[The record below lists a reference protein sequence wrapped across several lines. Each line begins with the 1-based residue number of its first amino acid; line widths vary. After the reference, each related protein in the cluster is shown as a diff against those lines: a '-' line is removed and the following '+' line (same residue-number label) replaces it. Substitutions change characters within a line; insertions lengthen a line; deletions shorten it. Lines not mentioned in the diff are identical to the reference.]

1 MQAFDGKVDIINSK
15 MYHPPS
21 KRKQLLQRIAVYSV
35 MSVTIVGLVT
45 VLVFLMLGYRF
56 NRADGSIEQGGLL
69 QFDTE
74 PDGANVTIDGTSFGT
89 RTPSKTTMTAGQ
101 HFITM
106 ERDGYKKWQKS
117 IDLTAGSVLWLN
129 YARLIPTELTPQA
142 TADFSTVTD
151 ALASPDDKWMAIKED
166 AATPLIRVADL
177 AREDAKISDIAIP
190 ESAYTKPGEGKSQQF
205 KFSSWDPTGR
215 YLLVQHIY
223 DDAQTEWIVVDVEGS
238 DPARNITTLLDVTA
252 VSPVFSNRDSNI
264 LYAIVDGS
272 LRRIDLGATT
282 LSGPLVENVSSFDL
296 YDRATLTYVTNVD
309 PKTKQR
315 SVGYYDEG
323 ASKSRTVR
331 TYSEDSGP
339 LQFAIDKY
347 FGDHYVAIIHGQTM
361 EIFEGELPRSD
372 VTDPSSL
379 KTVATLSL
387 PAGADYLSIET
398 NGRFIVAQK
407 SASYTVY
414 DLELKKMTTTKLK
427 GSAAVSN
434 ELEWIDGY
442 TVWSDQ
448 DNIARLYEF
457 DGANQ
462 HDIMPV
468 VSGMDVTLSP
478 SDKYLYGISTSV
490 DGKFHLSRVQL
501 IK

>member
-1 MQAFDGKVDIINSK
+1 

-21 KRKQLLQRIAVYSV
+21 KRKQLLQRIAVYSL
-35 MSVTIVGLVT
+35 MSVTVVGLVT

-56 NRADGSIEQGGLL
+56 DRSDGSIEQGGLL

-89 RTPSKTTMTAGQ
+89 RTPSKTTMTAGS

-117 IDLTAGSVLWLN
+117 VDLAAGSVLWLN
-129 YARLIPTELTPQA
+129 YARLIPTELSPQS
-142 TADFSTVTD
+142 TADFATVSD
-151 ALASPDDKWMAIKED
+151 ALASPDDKWMAIKD
-166 AATPLIRVADL
+166 DPSTPSLIVADL
-177 AREDAKISDIAIP
+177 AREDAKTTAITIP
-190 ESAYTKPGEGKSQQF
+190 ESAYTKPSEGKAQRF
-205 KFSSWDPTGR
+205 GFSSWDPSGR
-215 YLLVQHIY
+215 YLLIEHSY
-223 DDAQTEWIVVDVEGS
+223 DDNKIEWIVIDIEGS
-238 DPARNITTLLDVTA
+238 DPARNITTLLDVAA
-252 VSPVFSNRDSNI
+252 VSPMFSNRDSNI

-282 LSGPLVENVSSFDL
+282 LSGPLVENVATFDL
-296 YDRATLTYVTNVD
+296 YDRATITYVTNID

-323 ASKSRTVR
+323 ASKPRTVR
-331 TYSEDSGP
+331 TYNEDSGS
-339 LQFAIDKY
+339 LQFVIDKY

-361 EIFEGELPRSD
+361 EVFEGELPRSD
-372 VTDPSSL
+372 VADPSSL
-379 KTVATLSL
+379 KTVATLAL
-387 PAGADYLSIET
+387 PEGADYLSIKT

-407 SASYTVY
+407 DASYTVY

-427 GSAAVSN
+427 GSSVVSK

-442 TVWSDQ
+442 TAWSDQ
-448 DNIARLYEF
+448 DNIVRLYEF
-457 DGANQ
+457 DGTNQ

-478 SDKYLYGISTSV
+478 SDKYLYGISTSA